1 MIYLILIIKPKQEQA
16 IRPMSLFPF
25 SEELVTERLRFENPW
40 WITGNIEAYY
50 SSMSPRLYKKL
61 FLPLVID
68 HSVKRAVI
76 LMGPRRVGKTV
87 LLYHSIQE
95 LLDAGHDPQKI
106 AFISIET
113 PVYTNASPDALFR
126 LCRKVTGNADPKGW
140 YVFLD
145 EIQYL
150 KEWKRHLKSLV
161 DSYPETKFVVSGS
174 AAAALKLK
182 STESGAGRFTEF
194 MLPPLTFN
202 EYIHLLG
209 LQNLLR
215 ASEQSPPGF
224 DYEAFDTGKL
234 NEHFLNY
241 INYGGYPEVIFSESI
256 RADPGRYIRSDIVEK
271 VLLRDLPG
279 LYGIKDVQELN
290 SLFTMIAW
298 NSGQE
303 FSLEE
308 LSKSS
313 GGVDKNT
320 LKRYIEYLE
329 AAFLVRKL
337 LRTDN
342 SAKRFKR
349 MVQFKIYLTNPSLR
363 SALFGPITA
372 TDDHIGAMVET
383 AVLAQ
388 WMHSEQSHLWYA
400 RWPKGEVD
408 LVELNKHSF
417 KPSWAVEIKWSNHC
431 FERPSELK
439 SLLSFCQTNKLKEAL
454 VTTIDKQGTRECDSI
469 KLNFVPAAVYAWK
482 VGNNILYGKETHQKL

>member
-1 MIYLILIIKPKQEQA
+1 
-16 IRPMSLFPF
+16 MSLFPF

-40 WITGNIEAYY
+40 WTTGRTEAYY
-50 SSMSPRLYKKL
+50 AAMSPRLYKKL
-61 FLPLVID
+61 FHPLVID
-68 HSVKRAVI
+68 ESVKRAVI

-106 AFISIET
+106 AFVSIET
-113 PVYTNASPDALFR
+113 PVYTNAAPELLFN
-126 LCRKVTGNADPKGW
+126 LCRKVTGNSDPKGW

-150 KEWKRHLKSLV
+150 KEWERHLKSLV
-161 DSYPETKFVVSGS
+161 DSFPETKFVVSGS

-182 STESGAGRFTEF
+182 SAESGAGRFTEF

-209 LQNLLR
+209 LQHLFR
-215 ASEQSPPGF
+215 TTEPSAPGEF
-224 DYEAFDTGKL
+224 PEALDIGKL
-234 NEHFLNY
+234 NEHFINY

-256 RADPGRYIRSDIVEK
+256 RTDPGRYIRSDIVDK

-290 SLFTMIAW
+290 ALFTMIAW

-329 AAFLVRKL
+329 AAFLVRRL

-342 SAKRFKR
+342 NAKRFR
-349 MVQFKIYLTNPSLR
+349 RITQFKMYLTNPSLR
-363 SALFGPITA
+363 SALFAPLAA

-388 WMHSEQSHLWYA
+388 WMHSEQFSPWYA
-400 RWPKGEVD
+400 RWSKGEVD
-408 LVELNKHSF
+408 LVGLAPFTF
-417 KPSWAVEIKWSNHC
+417 KPSWAVEIKWSNRY
-431 FERPSELK
+431 FERPAELK
-439 SLLSFCQTNKLKEAL
+439 SLISFCQTNNLKKAL
-454 VTTIDKQGTRECDSI
+454 VTTIDKQGIKECYGI
-469 KLNFVPAAVYAWK
+469 LLHFIPAAVYTWT
-482 VGNNILYGKETHQKL
+482 VGHNIIKDKGVSMGVTM

>member
-1 MIYLILIIKPKQEQA
+1 
-16 IRPMSLFPF
+16 MSLFPF
-25 SEELVTERLRFENPW
+25 SEELVRERLRFENPW
-40 WITGNIEAYY
+40 WITGHTEAYY

-61 FLPLVID
+61 FHPLVID
-68 HSVKRAVI
+68 NAVRRAVV

-87 LLYHSIQE
+87 LLYHSIQA
-95 LLDAGHDPQKI
+95 LLDAGHDPRKI

-113 PVYTNASPDALFR
+113 PVYTNTSPELLFT
-126 LCRKVTGNADPKGW
+126 LCRKTTGKSDPKGW
-140 YVFLD
+140 FIFFD

-150 KEWKRHLKSLV
+150 KEWERHLKSLV
-161 DSYPETKFVVSGS
+161 DSFPETKFVVSGS

-209 LQNLLR
+209 LQHLLR
-215 ASEQSPPGF
+215 TPNATAFNDFFEEV
-224 DYEAFDTGKL
+224 EALDIVKL

-241 INYGGYPEVIFSESI
+241 INFGGYPEVIFSESV
-256 RADPGRYIRSDIVEK
+256 RADPGRYIRSDIVDK

-279 LYGIKDVQELN
+279 LYGIKNVQELN

-303 FSLEE
+303 FSLEA

-329 AAFLVRKL
+329 AAFLVMKL
-337 LRTDN
+337 LRTDHN
-342 SAKRFKR
+342 AKRFSR
-349 MVQFKIYLTNPSLR
+349 VTQFKIYLTNPSLR
-363 SALFGPITA
+363 SALFTPITA

-388 WMHSEQSHLWYA
+388 WMHSEHARLWYA

-408 LVELNKHSF
+408 LVELNQHSF
-417 KPSWAVEIKWSNHC
+417 KPSWVAEIKWSNRY

-439 SLLSFCQTNKLKEAL
+439 SLLSFCQTNNLKQAL
-454 VTTIDKQGTRECDSI
+454 VTTIDKQGIRECDGI
-469 KLNFVPAAVYAWK
+469 KLNFIPAAIYAWA
-482 VGNNILYGKETHQKL
+482 VGNNILYGKELHQKH

>member
-1 MIYLILIIKPKQEQA
+1 
-16 IRPMSLFPF
+16 MSLFPF
-25 SEELVTERLRFENPW
+25 SEELVMERLRFENPW
-40 WITGNIEAYY
+40 WVTGVVEPHY
-50 SSMSPRLYKKL
+50 SSMSPRLYKEL
-61 FLPLVID
+61 FHPLVID
-68 HSVKRAVI
+68 RSVRRAVV

-87 LLYHSIQE
+87 LLYHSIQA
-95 LLDAGHDPQKI
+95 LLDAGHDPRKI

-113 PVYTNASPDALFR
+113 PVYTNTAPELLFN
-126 LCRKVTGNADPKGW
+126 LCRKASGNTDPKEW
-140 YVFLD
+140 FIFFD

-150 KEWKRHLKSLV
+150 KEWERHLKSLV
-161 DSYPETKFVVSGS
+161 DSFPETKFVVSGS

-182 STESGAGRFTEF
+182 STESGAGRVTEF

-215 ASEQSPPGF
+215 APTGTGF
-224 DYEAFDTGKL
+224 SGFFEAIDIGKL

-256 RADPGRYIRSDIVEK
+256 RADPGRYIRSDIVDK

-313 GGVDKNT
+313 GGLDKNT

-329 AAFLVRKL
+329 AAFLVMKI

-342 SAKRFKR
+342 NAKRFR
-349 MVQFKIYLTNPSLR
+349 RVTQFKMYLTNPSLR
-363 SALFGPITA
+363 SALFAPIAA

-388 WMHSEQSHLWYA
+388 WMHSENFRPWYA

-408 LVELNKHSF
+408 LIGLSQNSF
-417 KPSWAVEIKWSNHC
+417 KPMWATEIKWSNRY

-439 SLLSFCQTNKLKEAL
+439 SLLTFCQTNKLNQAL
-454 VTTIDKQGTRECDSI
+454 VTTIDKQGI
-469 KLNFVPAAVYAWK
+469 KEFEGIWLNYIPAAIYTYT
-482 VGNNILYGKETHQKL
+482 VGKNIIAGKGNDLGITTV

>member
-1 MIYLILIIKPKQEQA
+1 
-16 IRPMSLFPF
+16 MSLIPF

-50 SSMSPRLYKKL
+50 SSMFPRLYKKL

-113 PVYTNASPDALFR
+113 PVYTNASPEMLFR
-126 LCRKVTGNADPKGW
+126 LCQKMTGNTDPKGW
-140 YVFLD
+140 YVFLN

-150 KEWKRHLKSLV
+150 KEWERHLKSLV
-161 DSYPETKFVVSGS
+161 DSFPETKFVVSGS

-209 LQNLLR
+209 LQHLLR
-215 ASEQSPPGF
+215 IPNGTASNDFF
-224 DYEAFDTGKL
+224 DSAEALDIVKL
-234 NEHFLNY
+234 NEHFLHY

-256 RADPGRYIRSDIVEK
+256 RADPGRYIRSDIVDK

-342 SAKRFKR
+342 SAKRFR
-349 MVQFKIYLTNPSLR
+349 RVTQFKIYLTNPSLR
-363 SALFGPITA
+363 SALIGPVTA

-388 WMHSEQSHLWYA
+388 WMHNEQANLWYA

-417 KPSWAVEIKWSNHC
+417 KPSWAVEIKWSNRW

-439 SLLSFCQTNKLKEAL
+439 SLLSFCQTNNLKQAL
-454 VTTIDKQGTRECDSI
+454 VTTINKQGIKECDGI
-469 KLNFVPAAVYAWK
+469 KLNFIPVAIYAWII
-482 VGNNILYGKETHQKL
+482 GNNILYGKETHHKP

>member
-1 MIYLILIIKPKQEQA
+1 
-16 IRPMSLFPF
+16 MSLFPF
-25 SEELVTERLRFENPW
+25 SEELVTGRLRFENPW
-40 WITGNIEAYY
+40 WVTGSIEPHY
-50 SSMSPRLYKKL
+50 SSMSPRLYKEL
-61 FLPLVID
+61 FHPLVID
-68 HSVKRAVI
+68 RSVRRAVV

-87 LLYHSIQE
+87 LLYHSIQA
-95 LLDAGHDPQKI
+95 LLDAGHDPRKI

-113 PVYTNASPDALFR
+113 PVYTNASPELLFD
-126 LCRKVTGNADPKGW
+126 LCRKATGNSDPKDW
-140 YVFLD
+140 FIFFD

-150 KEWKRHLKSLV
+150 KEWERHLKSLV
-161 DSYPETKFVVSGS
+161 DSFPETKFVVSGS

-182 STESGAGRFTEF
+182 SAESGAGRFTEF

-202 EYIHLLG
+202 EYINLLG

-215 ASEQSPPGF
+215 PAEQTVPGI
-224 DYEAFDTGKL
+224 DCEALDIGKL

-256 RADPGRYIRSDIVEK
+256 RADPGRYIRSDIVDK

-329 AAFLVRKL
+329 AAFLVMKI

-342 SAKRFKR
+342 NAKRFR
-349 MVQFKIYLTNPSLR
+349 RVTQFKIYLTNPSLR
-363 SALFGPITA
+363 SALFAPIA
-372 TDDHIGAMVET
+372 GTDDHIGAMVET
-383 AVLAQ
+383 AVIAQ
-388 WMHSEQSHLWYA
+388 WMHSEDFRPWYA

-408 LVELNKHSF
+408 LVSLNHFTF
-417 KPSWAVEIKWSNHC
+417 KPTWAAEIKWSNRY
-431 FERPSELK
+431 FERQSELK
-439 SLLSFCQTNKLKEAL
+439 SLISFCQTNNLREAL
-454 VTTIDKQGTRECDSI
+454 VTTIDKQGVKECDGI
-469 KLNFVPAAVYAWK
+469 KLNFIPAAIYTYT
-482 VGNNILYGKETHQKL
+482 VGKNIIAGKENDLYKALKYS

>member
-1 MIYLILIIKPKQEQA
+1 
-16 IRPMSLFPF
+16 MSLFPF
-25 SEELVTERLRFENPW
+25 SEELITGRLRFENPW
-40 WITGNIEAYY
+40 WVTGRIEPHY
-50 SSMSPRLYKKL
+50 SSMSPRLYKEL
-61 FLPLVID
+61 FHPLVID
-68 HSVKRAVI
+68 CSVRRAVI

-87 LLYHSIQE
+87 LLYHSIQA

-113 PVYTNASPDALFR
+113 PVYTNASPELLFN
-126 LCRKVTGNADPKGW
+126 LCRKITGNTETKGW
-140 YVFLD
+140 FIFLD

-150 KEWKRHLKSLV
+150 KEWERHLKSLV
-161 DSYPETKFVVSGS
+161 DSFPETKFVVSGS

-209 LQNLLR
+209 LQHLLR
-215 ASEQSPPGF
+215 TTELTGSGEFP
-224 DYEAFDTGKL
+224 EALDIQKL
-234 NEHFLNY
+234 NEEFLNY

-256 RADPGRYIRSDIVEK
+256 RTDPGRYIRSDIVDK

-279 LYGIKDVQELN
+279 LYGINDVQELN
-290 SLFTMIAW
+290 ALFTMIAW

-342 SAKRFKR
+342 NAKRFR
-349 MVQFKIYLTNPSLR
+349 RITQFKLYLTNPSLR
-363 SALFGPITA
+363 SALFSPIAA

-388 WMHSEQSHLWYA
+388 WMHSDQFRPWYA
-400 RWPKGEVD
+400 RWSKGEVD
-408 LVELNKHSF
+408 LIGLSQNAF
-417 KPSWAVEIKWSNHC
+417 KPWWAAEIKWSNRY
-431 FERPSELK
+431 FDRPSELK
-439 SLLSFCQTNKLKEAL
+439 SLLSFCQLNKLDQAL
-454 VTTIDKQGTRECDSI
+454 VTTIDKHGLKEIDGIRLKFI
-469 KLNFVPAAVYAWK
+469 PAAIYTWT
-482 VGNNILYGKETHQKL
+482 VGHNIIKDKGVNMGITM